1 MPEKCAMGKHRSRPR
16 PITAPFIQR
25 YATMPYNSA
34 SRDDNTSEE
43 PLPET
48 VALTTT
54 GLTIARA
61 TRLTEVHQETTDD
74 R

>member
-1 MPEKCAMGKHRSRPR
+1 MSDKCSPGWPVAP
-16 PITAPFIQR
+16 TAIPFIQR
-25 YATMPYNSA
+25 YATPCN
-34 SRDDNTSEE
+34 NTSCDDTCDE

-48 VALTTT
+48 VALTSA

-61 TRLTEVHQETTDD
+61 TRLTEVRQETTDD